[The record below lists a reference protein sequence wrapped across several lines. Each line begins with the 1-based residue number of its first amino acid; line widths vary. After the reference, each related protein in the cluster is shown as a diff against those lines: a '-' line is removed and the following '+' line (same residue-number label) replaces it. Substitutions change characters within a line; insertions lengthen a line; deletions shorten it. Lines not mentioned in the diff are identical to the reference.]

1 MACAAGWLGVESRR
15 SMIKRQTI
23 AGQTAAHLLEG
34 MKKGRW
40 QGELPGV
47 NSLSVELGVS
57 RETIRQALGM
67 IEEQGFLEKRG
78 AGKAR
83 VIVGNRGR
91 HHVRNGLR
99 VVILLHDRLE
109 DEFSS
114 TLNLILEIR
123 HRLEAAGHVC
133 VFAKKSQTDLKQNPG
148 RIIRFVQQMPSDV
161 WVVMN
166 GSLELLQWF
175 EGSEMSVLAIG
186 GRVKGLAIAS
196 ASRNAIPAFRGVFQ
210 DLIQLGHRRITL
222 LSPKERRQPVLSA
235 IERTMQEVFEAHGV
249 PFGDHSLPDWDETPA
264 GLEKVL
270 TSLFQITPPTAVQVS
285 HPKVVVG
292 VLAFLSRRGFRVP
305 EDVSLICE
313 NMSVTLSWHQP
324 GIAHFTS
331 DLDVILKRVVR
342 WVEGVAQGKVD
353 LRQISCPAVFQ
364 PCGSIMAVRK

>member
-1 MACAAGWLGVESRR
+1 
-15 SMIKRQTI
+15 MIKRQTI

-83 VIVGNRGR
+83 IIATNMGR
-91 HHVRNGLR
+91 HRVTNRLR

-109 DEFSS
+109 DEFSI

-133 VFAKKSQTDLKQNPG
+133 VFARKSQTDLKRNPG
-148 RIIRFVQQMPSDV
+148 RIIRFVQQTPSEV
-161 WVVMN
+161 WIVMS

-175 EGSEMSVLAIG
+175 EGSKVPVLAIG

-196 ASRNAIPAFRGVFQ
+196 ASRNAIPAFCGVFQ
-210 DLIQLGHRRITL
+210 DLIRLGHRRITL
-222 LSPKERRQPVLSA
+222 LSPQERRRPDFSA
-235 IERTMQEVFEAHGV
+235 IEKTMQEVFVAHGV
-249 PFGDHSLPDWDETPA
+249 PFGDHNLPDWEETPA
-264 GLEKVL
+264 GLDKVL

-285 HPKVVVG
+285 HPKVIVG
-292 VLAFLSRRGFRVP
+292 VLAFLSRHGFRVP

-313 NMSVTLSWHQP
+313 NMSFNLTWHQP
-324 GIAHFTS
+324 EIAHFTC

-342 WVEGVAQGKVD
+342 WVEGVAHGKID

-364 PCGSIMAVRK
+364 PGGSIMAVRKSTLP